1 MKKWILHI
9 LLVGVLG
16 ILAAS
21 CSQEADDP
29 TVDSRGEK
37 EKVLIRFTIALDE
50 PKAASRISWDG
61 YDPDDRDYN
70 DGPQAEDDTEYMKIG
85 SVAENYIDLNTVQV
99 LIYDMNGT
107 PMGELKEVTV
117 FPATDK
123 NDNNQHLYDLT
134 GAFEADA
141 DQISS
146 LDFKLMVFA
155 NTPKKSDLNNPDTW
169 QFAYPLADGAGIPMW
184 GIATFTDVDLSGST
198 SVGNAAELSEPIYML
213 RSMAKIEVSL
223 SKESIAAG
231 YTLTSAMLNK
241 AMKNGIVMPK
251 LRTDAPA
258 DVTIKGLGSTEALGV
273 EEVFNPSDGDVGEA
287 SFTGNGNTYYIYVP
301 EYDASSGNGN
311 LEINLAL
318 TNGTKDETGNDV
330 ITTKSFTHGGYSGG
344 VYSKTPWNVVRNHYY
359 KYTVSVQNGVD
370 LVVIITINPWNSWT
384 YTYGETTIKETE

>member
-50 PKAASRISWDG
+50 PKAASRTSWDG
-61 YDPDDRDYN
+61 YDPDDSNDS
-70 DGPQAEDDTEYMKIG
+70 DGPQPEDVEIG
-85 SVAENYIDLNTVQV
+85 SEAENYINPNTVQV

-117 FPATDK
+117 KRDTGD
-123 NDNNQHLYDLT
+123 DYNQHLYDLT

-184 GIATFTDVDLSGST
+184 GIATFTDVDLSEST
-198 SVGNAAELSEPIYML
+198 SEGNAEKLQEPIYML
-213 RSMAKIEVSL
+213 RSMAKIEVTL

-231 YTLTSAMLNK
+231 YTLTSATLNK
-241 AMKNGIVMPK
+241 AMKNGLVMPK

-258 DVTIKGLGSTEALGV
+258 DVTIKGLESTEALGV

-287 SFTGNGNTYYIYVP
+287 SFTRSGNTFYIYVP
-301 EYDASSGNGN
+301 EYDVAT
-311 LEINLAL
+311 EDDAL
-318 TNGTKDETGNDV
+318 QITLGFGDNSTKPFKHGLYSD
-330 ITTKSFTHGGYSGG
+330 GGY
-344 VYSKTPWNVVRNHYY
+344 KEAWDVVRNHYY
-359 KYTVSVQNGVD
+359 KYEVTVNSGED
-370 LVVIITINPWNSWT
+370 LEVIITIKAWNKRKFT
-384 YTYGETTIKETE
+384 YPAQGLM

>member
-50 PKAASRISWDG
+50 PKAASRTSWDG
-61 YDPDDRDYN
+61 YDPDDSNYS
-70 DGPQAEDDTEYMKIG
+70 DGPQAEDDTEYMEIG
-85 SVAENYIDLNTVQV
+85 SVAENYIDRNTVQV

-107 PMGELKEVTV
+107 PMGELKEVKV
-117 FPATDK
+117 ERDTDDD
-123 NDNNQHLYDLT
+123 NNNQHLYYLT

-169 QFAYPLADGAGIPMW
+169 QFAYPLLADGAGIPMW
-184 GIATFTDVDLSGST
+184 GIATFTDVDLSEST
-198 SVGNAAELSEPIYML
+198 SEDNAAKLQEPIYML
-213 RSMAKIEVSL
+213 RSMAKIEVTLNSEANGGYEL
-223 SKESIAAG
+223 SG
-231 YTLTSAMLNK
+231 VTLNK
-241 AMKNGIVMPK
+241 AMENGLVMPK
-251 LRTDAPA
+251 LRTGAPA
-258 DVTIKGLGSTEALGV
+258 DVTIKELESTEALGV

-287 SFTGNGNTYYIYVP
+287 SFTGSENTYYIYVP
-301 EYDASSGNGN
+301 EYDASSDNGN

-330 ITTKSFTHGGYSGG
+330 ITNKSFTHGGYSGG
-344 VYSKTPWNVVRNHYY
+344 VYSNTPWNVVRNHYY

-370 LVVIITINPWNSWT
+370 LVVIITINPWNYRDVT
-384 YTYGETTIKETE
+384 YPNTPLT

>member
-50 PKAASRISWDG
+50 PKAASRTSWDG
-61 YDPDDRDYN
+61 YDPDDSNYS
-70 DGPQAEDDTEYMKIG
+70 DGPQAEDDTEYMEIG
-85 SVAENYIDLNTVQV
+85 SVAENYINPSTVQV

-117 FPATDK
+117 NLATDK

-198 SVGNAAELSEPIYML
+198 SEGNAAKLQEPIYML
-213 RSMAKIEVSL
+213 RSMAKIEVTLNSEANGGYEL
-223 SKESIAAG
+223 SG
-231 YTLTSAMLNK
+231 VTLNK
-241 AMKNGIVMPK
+241 AMKNGLVMPK

-287 SFTGNGNTYYIYVP
+287 SFTGSGNTYYIYVP
-301 EYDASSGNGN
+301 EYDASSDKGN

-344 VYSKTPWNVVRNHYY
+344 AYSNTPWNVVRNHYY
-359 KYTVSVQNGVD
+359 KYTVSISDSGKD
-370 LVVIITINPWNSWT
+370 LEVIITIKAWNKRKFT
-384 YTYGETTIKETE
+384 YPAQGLM

>member
-50 PKAASRISWDG
+50 PKVASRASWDG
-61 YDPDDRDYN
+61 YDPESEN
-70 DGPQAEDDTEYMKIG
+70 KGEIG
-85 SVAENYIDLNTVQV
+85 SVAENYINPSTVQV

-107 PMGELKEVTV
+107 PMGELKEVNVT
-117 FPATDK
+117 PATDK
-123 NDNNQHLYDLT
+123 NDNNQHLYYLT

-146 LDFKLMVFA
+146 LNFKLMVFA

-184 GIATFTDVDLSGST
+184 GIATFTGVDLSGRT
-198 SVGNAAELSEPIYML
+198 SEGNAAELSEPIYML
-213 RSMAKIEVSL
+213 RSMAKIEVTLNSEANGGYEL
-223 SKESIAAG
+223 SG
-231 YTLTSAMLNK
+231 VTLNK
-241 AMKNGIVMPK
+241 AMKNGLVMPK

-258 DVTIKGLGSTEALGV
+258 DVTIKGLESTEALGI
-273 EEVFNPSDGDVGEA
+273 EEVFNPSDGDVDEA

-301 EYDASSGNGN
+301 EYDASSDNGN

-330 ITTKSFTHGGYSGG
+330 ITNKSFTHGGYSGG
-344 VYSKTPWNVVRNHYY
+344 AYSNTPWNVVRNHYY

-370 LVVIITINPWNSWT
+370 LVVIITINPWNYRDVT
-384 YTYGETTIKETE
+384 YPNTPLT

>member
-50 PKAASRISWDG
+50 PKAASRTSWDG
-61 YDPDDRDYN
+61 YDPDDSNYN
-70 DGPQAEDDTEYMKIG
+70 DGPQAEDDTEYMEIG
-85 SVAENYIDLNTVQV
+85 SVAENYINPNTVQV

-107 PMGELKEVTV
+107 PMGELKEVNVT
-117 FPATDK
+117 PATDK
-123 NDNNQHLYDLT
+123 NDNNQHLYYLT

-198 SVGNAAELSEPIYML
+198 SEDNAAKLQEPIYML
-213 RSMAKIEVSL
+213 RSMAKIEVTLNS
-223 SKESIAAG
+223 EANGG
-231 YTLTSAMLNK
+231 YTLSGVTLNK
-241 AMKNGIVMPK
+241 AMENGLVMPK

-258 DVTIKGLGSTEALGV
+258 DVTIKGLESTKDLGV
-273 EEVFNPSDGDVGEA
+273 EEVFNPSDGEVGEA
-287 SFTGNGNTYYIYVP
+287 SFTGSENTYYIYVP
-301 EYDASSGNGN
+301 EYDASSDNGN

-344 VYSKTPWNVVRNHYY
+344 TYSKTPWNVVRNHYY
-359 KYTVSVQNGVD
+359 KYEVSVKSGAD
-370 LVVIITINPWNSWT
+370 LEVIITINPWNYRDVT
-384 YTYGETTIKETE
+384 YPNTPLT

>member
-1 MKKWILHI
+1 MKKWNLHI

-21 CSQEADDP
+21 CSQVVDDP

-50 PKAASRISWDG
+50 PKAASRASWDG
-61 YDPDDRDYN
+61 YDPDDSNYS
-70 DGPQAEDDTEYMKIG
+70 DGPQAEDDTEYMEIG
-85 SVAENYIDLNTVQV
+85 SVAENYINPSTVQV

-117 FPATDK
+117 TPATDK

-251 LRTDAPA
+251 LRMPDATA
-258 DVTIKGLGSTEALGV
+258 ASIKDLVATTALGID
-273 EEVFNPSDGDVGEA
+273 EVFNPSTGETQA
-287 SFTGNGNTYYIYVP
+287 NATFTGSDNTFYIYVP
-301 EYDASSGNGN
+301 EYDVKT
-311 LEINLAL
+311 EDDAL
-318 TNGTKDETGNDV
+318 Q
-330 ITTKSFTHGGYSGG
+330 ITLGFGDNSTKSFKHGSYSGG
-344 VYSKTPWNVVRNHYY
+344 AYSNTPWDVVRNHYY
-359 KYTVSVQNGVD
+359 KYEVSVKSGAD
-370 LVVIITINPWNSWT
+370 LEVIITINPWNYRDMNYPNT
-384 YTYGETTIKETE
+384 PLT

>member
-1 MKKWILHI
+1 MKKWNLHI

-21 CSQEADDP
+21 CSQVVDDP

-50 PKAASRISWDG
+50 PKAASRTCWDG
-61 YDPDDRDYN
+61 YDPESEN
-70 DGPQAEDDTEYMKIG
+70 KGEIG
-85 SVAENYIDLNTVQV
+85 SVAENYINPSTVQV

-107 PMGELKEVTV
+107 PMGELKEVNVT
-117 FPATDK
+117 PATDK
-123 NDNNQHLYDLT
+123 NDNNQHLYYLT

-184 GIATFTDVDLSGST
+184 GIATFTGVDLSGRT
-198 SVGNAAELSEPIYML
+198 SEGNAAELSEPIYML
-213 RSMAKIEVSL
+213 RSMAKIEVTLNSEANGGYEL
-223 SKESIAAG
+223 SG
-231 YTLTSAMLNK
+231 VTLNK
-241 AMKNGIVMPK
+241 AMKNGLVMPK

-258 DVTIKGLGSTEALGV
+258 DVTIKGLESTEALGI
-273 EEVFNPSDGDVGEA
+273 EEVFNPSDGDVDEA

-301 EYDASSGNGN
+301 EYDASSDNGN

-330 ITTKSFTHGGYSGG
+330 ITNKSFTHGGYSGG
-344 VYSKTPWNVVRNHYY
+344 AYSKTPWNVVRNHYY
-359 KYTVSVQNGVD
+359 KYTVSISDSGKD
-370 LVVIITINPWNSWT
+370 LEVIITIKAWNKRKFT
-384 YTYGETTIKETE
+384 YPAQGLM

>member
-50 PKAASRISWDG
+50 PKAASRASWDG
-61 YDPDDRDYN
+61 YDPDPDDSNYS
-70 DGPQAEDDTEYMKIG
+70 DGPQADDDTEYMEIG
-85 SVAENYIDLNTVQV
+85 SVGENYIDPNTVQV

-117 FPATDK
+117 KRDTGD
-123 NDNNQHLYDLT
+123 DYNQHLYDLT

-184 GIATFTDVDLSGST
+184 GIATFTGVDLRKST
-198 SVGNAAELSEPIYML
+198 SVDDAAKLQEPIYML

-231 YTLTSAMLNK
+231 YTLTSATLNK

-251 LRTDAPA
+251 LRMPDATA
-258 DVTIKGLGSTEALGV
+258 ASIKDLVATTALGID
-273 EEVFNPSDGDVGEA
+273 EVFNPSTGETQA
-287 SFTGNGNTYYIYVP
+287 NATFTGSDNTFYIYVP
-301 EYDASSGNGN
+301 EYDVATEDDALQITLGFGDGNP
-311 LEINLAL
+311 
-318 TNGTKDETGNDV
+318 
-330 ITTKSFTHGGYSGG
+330 KSFKHGSYSGG
-344 VYSKTPWNVVRNHYY
+344 AYSKTPWDVVRNHYY
-359 KYTVSVQNGVD
+359 KYEVTVNSGED
-370 LVVIITINPWNSWT
+370 LEIIITIKAWNKRNFT
-384 YTYGETTIKETE
+384 YESQGLAGLTTN

>member
-50 PKAASRISWDG
+50 PKAASRTSWDG
-61 YDPDDRDYN
+61 YDPESEN
-70 DGPQAEDDTEYMKIG
+70 KGEIG
-85 SVAENYIDLNTVQV
+85 SVAENYINPSTVQV

-117 FPATDK
+117 TPATDK

-184 GIATFTDVDLSGST
+184 GIATFTGVDLSGRT
-198 SVGNAAELSEPIYML
+198 SEGNAAELSEPIYML
-213 RSMAKIEVSL
+213 RSMAKIEVTLNSEANGGYEL
-223 SKESIAAG
+223 SG
-231 YTLTSAMLNK
+231 VTLNK
-241 AMKNGIVMPK
+241 AMKNGLVMPK

-258 DVTIKGLGSTEALGV
+258 DVTIKGLESTEALGI
-273 EEVFNPSDGDVGEA
+273 EEVFNPSDGDVDEA

-301 EYDASSGNGN
+301 EYDASSDNGN

-344 VYSKTPWNVVRNHYY
+344 AYSNTPWNVVRNHYY
-359 KYTVSVQNGVD
+359 KYTVSISDSGKD
-370 LVVIITINPWNSWT
+370 LEVIITIKAWNKRKFT
-384 YTYGETTIKETE
+384 YPAQGLM

>member
-50 PKAASRISWDG
+50 PKAASRTSWDG
-61 YDPDDRDYN
+61 YDPDPDDSNYN
-70 DGPQAEDDTEYMKIG
+70 DGPQAEDDTEYMEIG
-85 SVAENYIDLNTVQV
+85 SVAENYINPNTVQV

-107 PMGELKEVTV
+107 PMGELKEVNVT
-117 FPATDK
+117 PATDK

-141 DQISS
+141 DQVAA

-155 NTPKKSDLNNPDTW
+155 NATRMTNLNDIASL
-169 QFAYPLADGAGIPMW
+169 QYEYAEGANIPMW
-184 GIATFTDVDLSGST
+184 GIATFEDVNLSESI
-198 SVGNAAELSEPIYML
+198 SVGTATNVGNIYML

-223 SKESIAAG
+223 SKESIAG
-231 YTLTSAMLNK
+231 YTLTSATLNK

-251 LRTDAPA
+251 LRKPDATA
-258 DVTIKGLGSTEALGV
+258 DASIKDLVATTALGID
-273 EEVFNPSDGDVGEA
+273 EVFNPLTGAPRTNARFTESDDDT
-287 SFTGNGNTYYIYVP
+287 FYIYVP
-301 EYDASSGNGN
+301 EYDVAT
-311 LEINLAL
+311 EDDAL
-318 TNGTKDETGNDV
+318 Q
-330 ITTKSFTHGGYSGG
+330 ITLGFGDNSTKSFKHGLYSDGGYQNA
-344 VYSKTPWNVVRNHYY
+344 WDVVRNHYY
-359 KYTVSVQNGVD
+359 KYEVSVKSGAD
-370 LVVIITINPWNSWT
+370 LEVIITINPWKNRDVT
-384 YTYGETTIKETE
+384 YKNTPLT

>member
-50 PKAASRISWDG
+50 PKAASRTSWDG
-61 YDPDDRDYN
+61 YDPDDSNYS
-70 DGPQAEDDTEYMKIG
+70 DGPQAEDDTEYMEIG
-85 SVAENYIDLNTVQV
+85 SVAENYIDRNTVQV

-107 PMGELKEVTV
+107 PMGELKEVKV
-117 FPATDK
+117 ERDTDDD
-123 NDNNQHLYDLT
+123 NNNQHLYYLT

-198 SVGNAAELSEPIYML
+198 SEDNAEKLQEPIYML
-213 RSMAKIEVSL
+213 RSMAKIEVTLNSEANGGYEL
-223 SKESIAAG
+223 SG
-231 YTLTSAMLNK
+231 VTLNK
-241 AMKNGIVMPK
+241 AMENGLVMPK
-251 LRTDAPA
+251 LRTDEPA
-258 DVTIKGLGSTEALGV
+258 DVTIKGLESTEALGV

-287 SFTGNGNTYYIYVP
+287 SFTESESENTYYIYVP
-301 EYDASSGNGN
+301 EYDASSDNGN

-330 ITTKSFTHGGYSGG
+330 ITNKSFTHGGYSEGA
-344 VYSKTPWNVVRNHYY
+344 YSKTPWNVVRNHYY

-370 LVVIITINPWNSWT
+370 LVVIITINPWNYRDVT
-384 YTYGETTIKETE
+384 YPNTPLT

>member
-50 PKAASRISWDG
+50 PKAASRASWDG
-61 YDPDDRDYN
+61 YDPDPDDSNYS
-70 DGPQAEDDTEYMKIG
+70 DGPQAEDDTEYMEIG
-85 SVAENYIDLNTVQV
+85 SVGENYINPNTVQV

-107 PMGELKEVTV
+107 PMGELKEVMVKRDTG
-117 FPATDK
+117 D
-123 NDNNQHLYDLT
+123 DNNQHLYDLT

-184 GIATFTDVDLSGST
+184 GIATFTNVNLSEST
-198 SVGNAAELSEPIYML
+198 SEGDAKKLQEPIYML
-213 RSMAKIEVSL
+213 RSMAKIEVTLNSEANGGYKL
-223 SKESIAAG
+223 SG
-231 YTLTSAMLNK
+231 VTLNK
-241 AMKNGIVMPK
+241 AMKNGLVMPK
-251 LRTDAPA
+251 LRTDKPA
-258 DVTIKGLGSTEALGV
+258 DVTIKGLGSTKALGV
-273 EEVFNPSDGDVGEA
+273 EEVFNPLTGEPQA
-287 SFTGNGNTYYIYVP
+287 NATFTGSDNTFYIYVP
-301 EYDASSGNGN
+301 EYDVATEDDALQIALDFGDGNPK
-311 LEINLAL
+311 LF
-318 TNGTKDETGNDV
+318 K
-330 ITTKSFTHGGYSGG
+330 HGSYSGG
-344 VYSKTPWNVVRNHYY
+344 GYQKAWDVVRNHYY
-359 KYTVSVQNGVD
+359 KYEVTVNSGED
-370 LVVIITINPWNSWT
+370 LEIIITIKAWNKRNFT
-384 YTYGETTIKETE
+384 YESQGLAGLTTN

>member
-50 PKAASRISWDG
+50 PKAASRTSWDG
-61 YDPDDRDYN
+61 YDPDPDDSNYS
-70 DGPQAEDDTEYMKIG
+70 DGPQAEDDTEYMEIG
-85 SVAENYIDLNTVQV
+85 SVAENYINPSTVQV

-117 FPATDK
+117 KRDTGDD
-123 NDNNQHLYDLT
+123 NNNQHLYDLT

-184 GIATFTDVDLSGST
+184 GIATFTGVDLSGRT
-198 SVGNAAELSEPIYML
+198 SEGNAAELSEPIYML
-213 RSMAKIEVSL
+213 RSMAKIEVTLNS
-223 SKESIAAG
+223 EANGG
-231 YTLTSAMLNK
+231 YTLKSVTLNK
-241 AMKNGIVMPK
+241 AMKNGLVMPK
-251 LRTDAPA
+251 LRTDEPA
-258 DVTIKGLGSTEALGV
+258 DVTIKGLESTEALGV

-287 SFTGNGNTYYIYVP
+287 SFTESESENTYYIYVP
-301 EYDASSGNGN
+301 EYDASSNGN
-311 LEINLAL
+311 LEIKLAL
-318 TNGTKDETGNDV
+318 TNGTKDETGDDK
-330 ITTKSFTHGGYSGG
+330 ITNKSFIHGGYSEGA
-344 VYSKTPWNVVRNHYY
+344 YSEISWNVVRNHYY

-370 LVVIITINPWNSWT
+370 LVVIITINPWNYRDVT
-384 YTYGETTIKETE
+384 YKNTPLT